1 MQFIDEGKLSLDTK
15 IADYLPIYA
24 KYSKKYITI
33 RHCLAHLTGIE
44 NKKGLA
50 AILEGGKFETLDE
63 LIEDLESTISSE
75 SEEYLN
81 RPYGTL

>member
-1 MQFIDEGKLSLDTK
+1 MVNKTNALNKIDQIKNYLKNVQSSAYRGDLSSL
-15 IADYLPIYA
+15 
-24 KYSKKYITI
+24 S
-33 RHCLAHLTGIE
+33 E
-44 NKKGLA
+44 
-50 AILEGGKFETLDE
+50 KFETLDE

>member
-1 MQFIDEGKLSLDTK
+1 MVNKTNALNKIEQIKNYLKNVQASAYRGDNSLT
-15 IADYLPIYA
+15 
-24 KYSKKYITI
+24 
-33 RHCLAHLTGIE
+33 E
-44 NKKGLA
+44 
-50 AILEGGKFETLDE
+50 KFETLDE

>member
-1 MQFIDEGKLSLDTK
+1 MINKTNALNKIEQIKNYLKNVQASAYRGDNSLT
-15 IADYLPIYA
+15 
-24 KYSKKYITI
+24 
-33 RHCLAHLTGIE
+33 E
-44 NKKGLA
+44 
-50 AILEGGKFETLDE
+50 KFETLDD

>member
-1 MQFIDEGKLSLDTK
+1 MVNKTNALNKIEQIKNYLKNVQASAYRGDSSLT
-15 IADYLPIYA
+15 
-24 KYSKKYITI
+24 
-33 RHCLAHLTGIE
+33 E
-44 NKKGLA
+44 
-50 AILEGGKFETLDE
+50 KFETLDE

>member
-1 MQFIDEGKLSLDTK
+1 MVNKTNALNKIEQIKNYLKNVQASAYRGENSLT
-15 IADYLPIYA
+15 
-24 KYSKKYITI
+24 
-33 RHCLAHLTGIE
+33 E
-44 NKKGLA
+44 
-50 AILEGGKFETLDE
+50 KFETLDE